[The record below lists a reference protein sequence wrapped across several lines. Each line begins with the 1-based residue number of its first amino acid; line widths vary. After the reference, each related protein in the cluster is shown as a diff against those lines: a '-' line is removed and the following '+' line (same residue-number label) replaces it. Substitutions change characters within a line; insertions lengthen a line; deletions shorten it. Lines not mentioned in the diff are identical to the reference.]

1 MVSYKP
7 AGDSEFW
14 LHFENGTKLAVEQVM
29 VKRCPQKTIRIDPP
43 IPTPEEITQK
53 EEAIKQWQAAV
64 TKAQSKKQPIPSMDD
79 FNIPKTPQP
88 RWETK
93 PMNFLDDLF
102 TDDVL
107 ERAQSLATV
116 TLKNGLIVQY
126 LGSGHVM

>member
-1 MVSYKP
+1 
-7 AGDSEFW
+7 
-14 LHFENGTKLAVEQVM
+14 
-29 VKRCPQKTIRIDPP
+29 
-43 IPTPEEITQK
+43 
-53 EEAIKQWQAAV
+53 
-64 TKAQSKKQPIPSMDD
+64 MDD